1 MFGVVEW
8 KVTRSSP
15 TTTFLSVD
23 VYLPFCKTNSF
34 MKPRCSR
41 FVKIFVNWASVKFC
55 EPNQY
60 LAGAGQMSNRQSGT
74 SDGRTGRKE
83 VPTRECQLAGGGRKT
98 NHGQNPSSLAEAGR
112 IENQQHVG
120 SRRGRG
126 AVKGLG

>member
-1 MFGVVEW
+1 MQRVCKEFFKLG
-8 KVTRSSP
+8 
-15 TTTFLSVD
+15 LS
-23 VYLPFCKTNSF
+23 
-34 MKPRCSR
+34 
-41 FVKIFVNWASVKFC
+41 KFC

-60 LAGAGQMSNRQSGT
+60 LAGAGQMSDRQSGT